1 MRTRLRRTAAADAGF
16 TLTELLVSIGIFSII
31 SGMVTTAAVTGLR
44 QQTQVANRD
53 DALAQMR
60 TALQRIDREI
70 RSAYPLLSASPTRL
84 VLREVQ
90 PTATRTVT
98 FEVSGKNLT
107 WSQTSVSPTGSTT
120 TLPTR
125 VLLTN
130 LVDTATNP
138 VFSFAPITGYTAPS
152 GSGVNPSTC
161 ALGSGID
168 APCVGTITVQVRVHP
183 PHLAAALSMT
193 DHGTQLR
200 NAA

>member
-1 MRTRLRRTAAADAGF
+1 MRTPLRRSAAADAGF

-84 VLREVQ
+84 VIREVQ

-120 TLPTR
+120 TIPTR

-130 LVDTATNP
+130 LVDTTTNP
-138 VFSFAPITGYTAPS
+138 VFSFTPNTGYTAPS
-152 GSGVNPSTC
+152 GSGVNSSTC

-168 APCVGTITVQVRVHP
+168 AACVGTITVQVRVHP
-183 PHLAAALSMT
+183 PYLATALSMT